1 MISGRRGNS
10 TDVEETTGDDAGTPD
25 GEPRLTHV
33 LDGDTARLTLTG
45 ELADA
50 ARRPLVR
57 VVTDLLLREPSLAR
71 VVLDLREVS
80 FMNSAGM
87 AVLVQ
92 LQRMTAPRGIEVALL
107 DPPDGVLRP
116 LQLSGLW
123 RRFPIV
129 DSFDDGGVAPSPG
142 DRDS

>member
-1 MISGRRGNS
+1 V
-10 TDVEETTGDDAGTPD
+10 DETTSHASGAEPEVPHQVED
-25 GEPRLTHV
+25 GV
-33 LDGDTARLTLTG
+33 ARLTVAG

-57 VVTDLLLREPSLAR
+57 IMTDLLLDHPGPER
-71 VVLDLREVS
+71 VELDLSGVT

-92 LQRMTAPRGIEVALL
+92 LQRMSAPRGIEVVLVN
-107 DPPDGVLRP
+107 PGVAVIRP

-123 RRFPIV
+123 HRFPI
-129 DSFDDGGVAPSPG
+129 DGAVAGSGPEVPES
-142 DRDS
+142 

>member
-1 MISGRRGNS
+1 M
-10 TDVEETTGDDAGTPD
+10 DETTSPASGAEPEVTHRAED
-25 GEPRLTHV
+25 GV
-33 LDGDTARLTLTG
+33 ARLTVAG

-57 VVTDLLLREPSLAR
+57 IMTDLLLDHPGPGR
-71 VVLDLREVS
+71 VELDLSGVT

-92 LQRMTAPRGIEVALL
+92 LQRMTAPRGIEVVLVH
-107 DPPDGVLRP
+107 PPAAVIRP

-123 RRFPIV
+123 HRFPIE
-129 DSFDDGGVAPSPG
+129 GEVAQPG
-142 DRDS
+142 PGAGES

>member
-1 MISGRRGNS
+1 M
-10 TDVEETTGDDAGTPD
+10 DETTSPASGAEPEVTHRAED
-25 GEPRLTHV
+25 GV
-33 LDGDTARLTLTG
+33 ARLTVAG

-57 VVTDLLLREPSLAR
+57 IMTDLLLDHPGPGR
-71 VVLDLREVS
+71 VELDLSGVT

-92 LQRMTAPRGIEVALL
+92 LQRMTAPRGIEVVLVH
-107 DPPDGVLRP
+107 PPAAVIRP

-123 RRFPIV
+123 HRFPIE
-129 DSFDDGGVAPSPG
+129 GKVAQPG
-142 DRDS
+142 PGAGEP

>member
-1 MISGRRGNS
+1 V
-10 TDVEETTGDDAGTPD
+10 DETTSPASGA
-25 GEPRLTHV
+25 EPEVNHQVEDRV
-33 LDGDTARLTLTG
+33 ARLTVAG

-57 VVTDLLLREPSLAR
+57 IMTDLLLDHPGPER
-71 VVLDLREVS
+71 VELDLSGVT

-92 LQRMTAPRGIEVALL
+92 LQRMTAPRGIEVVLVH
-107 DPPDGVLRP
+107 PPAAVIRP

-123 RRFPIV
+123 HRFPIE
-129 DSFDDGGVAPSPG
+129 GGVAQPG
-142 DRDS
+142 AGAAES